1 MKRFRYFGKLHY
13 FSVKDHSNSTSFLG
27 QAVQG
32 MEYEGASRR
41 QQQVRLE
48 RGAPR
53 VRLLRRRRG
62 NVERRRGQRV
72 LQQRGEHG
80 RVDVVVSQELGGQ
93 EAVELLAQEDLRQEL
108 PLDVTLKYT
117 NAAHSARLHSFET
130 TVRST

>member
-1 MKRFRYFGKLHY
+1 
-13 FSVKDHSNSTSFLG
+13 
-27 QAVQG
+27 
-32 MEYEGASRR
+32 MEYEGAARH

-108 PLDVTLKYT
+108 PLEVTLKYT